1 MTPYARD
8 NQPMKHELNI
18 LQQRW
23 EMALQC
29 AGFGVWDLDPRRGLV
44 HYSPQWK
51 SMLGY
56 PANDEAD
63 STEVWRARV
72 HPDDL
77 QPMVE
82 ALFAQLEG
90 RSEAYERE
98 FRLKAADGSYRWV
111 LSRGRVV
118 ERDAQGVALR
128 MVGTLIDMT
137 DRRNAEA
144 LRAERDRAEAA
155 SRAKTEFLSRMS
167 HELRTPLNAVLGF
180 AQLLSVGLG
189 SSDVEQQRSYIG
201 NIEKAGWH
209 LLTMINDVLDLSRLE
224 SGDLQLQTRPLELTP
239 LLRSV
244 IERMEPEAQGRGV
257 EIRWAAPSPEATVQG
272 DSERLTQV
280 FTNLLGNA
288 IKYNREGGAVTLA
301 MAKRPGGWKV
311 SVGDTGIGI
320 PAAQI
325 PHLFEPFNRLGH
337 ARPAVD
343 GVGIGLV
350 LSRQLLDRMGGRMTV
365 RSTEGVGSTF
375 EITLPAGRPAGASD
389 RQSGSSMRAG
399 QGARPRTG
407 KSIRGT

>member
-1 MTPYARD
+1 
-8 NQPMKHELNI
+8 MKHDLNI

-23 EMALQC
+23 AMALQS
-29 AGFGVWDLDPRRGLV
+29 AGFGVWDLDPRVGQV

-51 SMLGY
+51 AMLGY
-56 PANDEAD
+56 ASSDEAD
-63 STEVWRARV
+63 STETWRARV

-77 QPMVE
+77 QAMVE
-82 ALFAQLEG
+82 ALSDHLEG

-98 FRLKAADGSYRWV
+98 FRLRAADGSYRWV

-118 ERDAQGVALR
+118 ERDTEAVALR
-128 MVGTLIDMT
+128 MVGTLTDMT

-180 AQLLSVGLG
+180 AQLLSVRIG
-189 SSDVEQQRSYIG
+189 STDIEQQRSYVG
-201 NIEKAGWH
+201 SIEKAGWH

-224 SGDLQLQTRPLELTP
+224 SGDLQLQTRPLELVP

-244 IERMEPEAQGRGV
+244 IERMEPVAQDRGV
-257 EIRWAAPSPEATVQG
+257 EIRWAAPSPDATVLA
-272 DSERLTQV
+272 DPERLTQV

-288 IKYNREGGAVTLA
+288 IKYNREGGAATLA
-301 MAKRPGGWKV
+301 IARRPGAWKI
-311 SVGDTGIGI
+311 SVDDTGIGI

-325 PHLFEPFNRLGH
+325 PHLFEPFNRLGQ

-350 LSRQLLDRMGGRMTV
+350 LSRLLLDRMGGRMRV
-365 RSTEGVGSTF
+365 RSTEGVGSSF
-375 EITLPAGRPAGASD
+375 EVILPAGKPGDIAHRP
-389 RQSGSSMRAG
+389 SGSGARTG
-399 QGARPRTG
+399 QGARPRPG
-407 KSIRGT
+407 KSGRGT